1 MKTILFLL
9 LIISFA
15 SCTCNLP
22 EKKQETQTYIS
33 LAESKLGGHTEY
45 VFNSSKNYVLCVS
58 QAKATVTGPIPP
70 LNFLVY
76 DVENSKLLYE
86 RHIAAGTVAWKS
98 NTLLEISETPGIIGN
113 ESNDEDHHYIY
124 DLELEQRIILN
135 LNKE

>member
-9 LIISFA
+9 MFLSIA

-22 EKKQETQTYIS
+22 EKNQAKQTYKS
-33 LAESKLGGHTEY
+33 VAESKLGVGTEY
-45 VFNSSKNYVLCVS
+45 IFNSSKNYVLCVS
-58 QAKATVTGPIPP
+58 QAKPTAADPMPP

-76 DVENSKLLYE
+76 DVGNSKLLYE

-113 ESNDEDHHYIY
+113 ESNDQDHHYIY
-124 DLELEQRIILN
+124 DLELEQRI
-135 LNKE
+135 NK

>member
-9 LIISFA
+9 LIFSFV

-22 EKKQETQTYIS
+22 EIKQEKQTYTSIV
-33 LAESKLGGHTEY
+33 ESKLGADTEY
-45 VFNSSKNYVLCVS
+45 IFNSSKNYILCVS
-58 QAKATVTGPIPP
+58 QAKPTAADPMPP

-86 RHIAAGTVAWKS
+86 RHITAGTVAWKS

-124 DLELEQRIILN
+124 DLELEQRIKII
-135 LNKE
+135 NK